1 MATTAGEAVSEPS
14 AEEEALVEAEVAVL
28 AALRGTIVAI
38 VAIEKGKWNTTEI
51 YFYVMGDST
60 NLSML

>member
-1 MATTAGEAVSEPS
+1 MATTAVDAVSEPS
-14 AEEEALVEAEVAVL
+14 AEEEALVDAEVAFL